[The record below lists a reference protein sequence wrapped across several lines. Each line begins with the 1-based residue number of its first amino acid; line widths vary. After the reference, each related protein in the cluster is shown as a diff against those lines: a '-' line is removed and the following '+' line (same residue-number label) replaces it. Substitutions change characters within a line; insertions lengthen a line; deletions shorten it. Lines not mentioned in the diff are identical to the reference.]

1 MIVDVAATIEGSKTS
16 VSRLGIPD
24 SHALTG
30 VVSDTYGTDLPNV
43 GIDFVDYPFKNPRP
57 KPKRHRR
64 VVKQARPKLAVAPDV
79 SRQWPLD
86 RVIDY
91 ADGLNQYADTVI
103 VVPKGIDPRR
113 VPDRF
118 RVGIPFQTAWSEEA
132 VTVQDL
138 IQTTVTRDGPAT
150 QYADAGPVH
159 LLGGNPDDQLE
170 VARRSEIE
178 VASVDGNNVLAYA
191 MRGRRVWFE
200 WGQLDMSGQ
209 QAPAL
214 VTWSLDN
221 IYQAWNP
228 QTPLV
233 PGLIKLA
240 NDNPQ
245 RAISEYQAYLSGRPG
260 TLVDEVLDDAAP
272 QKKHL
277 LNPVFDRMQS
287 LMNERGS
294 LR

>member
-1 MIVDVAATIEGSKTS
+1 MHVDVAATIEGSKTS

-24 SHALTG
+24 SLALTG
-30 VVSDTYGTDLPNV
+30 VVSDTYGTDLPDV
-43 GIDFVDYPFKNPRP
+43 SIDFVDYPFKNSRP

-91 ADGLNQYADTVI
+91 ADDLDQYADTVV

-118 RVGIPFQTAWSEEA
+118 RVGIPFQTAWSDDA
-132 VTVQDL
+132 LDVADL
-138 IQTTVTRDGPAT
+138 IQTTVTQDGPAT
-150 QYADAGPVH
+150 RYAEAGPVH
-159 LLGGNPDDQLE
+159 LLGGNPDDQLA
-170 VARRSEIE
+170 VGRKSEIT
-178 VASVDGNNVLAYA
+178 VASVDGNNVLVYA
-191 MRGRRVWFE
+191 MKGRRVWFE
-200 WGQLDMSGQ
+200 WGQLDLRGQ
-209 QAPAL
+209 PAPAQ

-233 PGLIKLA
+233 PDLIKLA
-240 NDNPQ
+240 NKQPR
-245 RAISEYQAYLSGRPG
+245 RAIAEYQAYLSGRPG
-260 TLVDEVLDDAAP
+260 TLVDDLLDDAAP
-272 QKKHL
+272 QRRNL
-277 LNPVFDRMQS
+277 LNPVFDRMEA
-287 LMNERGS
+287 LLDERGS
-294 LR
+294 LQ